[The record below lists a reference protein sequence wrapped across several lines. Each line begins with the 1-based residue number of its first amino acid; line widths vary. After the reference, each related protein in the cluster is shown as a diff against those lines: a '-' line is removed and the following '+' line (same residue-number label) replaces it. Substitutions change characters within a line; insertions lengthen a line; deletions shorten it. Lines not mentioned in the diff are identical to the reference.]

1 MCSLSPLLDL
11 VWQFATRFFT
21 PICNFFV
28 SFLSA
33 ASDWFHNI
41 KIVNTARIPHQRCI
55 LPSRETNIFVRLNS
69 KKLSKK
75 IRVYRLSTNGK
86 RPGVQ
91 GWEKTWVQVHRC
103 GHGVGSVLIFFDLY
117 FTAKK
122 QNKTLKLVSKLV
134 NSFIFECVIL
144 ILLTADGKT
153 LFKFL
158 AKENRSLHA
167 AQPVNSSC
175 RKHTESISAVKIFAY
190 KLNQALVTGKKI
202 FGKIV
207 RFRSFT
213 EI

>member
-1 MCSLSPLLDL
+1 MRDLGTSTSLWSRGWECLNLFCPLLY
-11 VWQFATRFFT
+11 
-21 PICNFFV
+21 
-28 SFLSA
+28 S
-33 ASDWFHNI
+33 
-41 KIVNTARIPHQRCI
+41 
-55 LPSRETNIFVRLNS
+55 
-69 KKLSKK
+69 
-75 IRVYRLSTNGK
+75 
-86 RPGVQ
+86 
-91 GWEKTWVQVHRC
+91 
-103 GHGVGSVLIFFDLY
+103 
-117 FTAKK
+117 KK